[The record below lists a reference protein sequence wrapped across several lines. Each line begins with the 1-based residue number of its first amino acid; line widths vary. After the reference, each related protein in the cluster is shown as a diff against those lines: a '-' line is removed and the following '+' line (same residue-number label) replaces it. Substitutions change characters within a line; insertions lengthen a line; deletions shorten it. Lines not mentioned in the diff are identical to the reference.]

1 MIRVQLSTMFKK
13 KVIEKYMEDSS
24 LIYKIISIKIGSSQK
39 TIFLYNLQK
48 LNSEKKKL
56 SEHFYE
62 SSLLI
67 TQDDQIEDAKK
78 VYLENENLKCII
90 KYDFD
95 YNTFKI
101 IEGRNESIIEEKEW
115 NNNIV
120 GLYCI
125 NSVISY
131 ENNFNLE
138 NFFKDYFNNYEFIK
152 VNGFDNYFKIK
163 KECEIEDLKNKD
175 FIDMWKGVKKY
186 SMRKDNCGNLNEYN
200 YFQINLFSKF
210 QKSNLQSKILDIK
223 PKKNYFDFLRFV
235 FIDDLIMNYPKTISW
250 FLKEIQ
256 KTSNFQNKV
265 LLNEN
270 NVFLNLNETKI
281 SKNTLAYKFKKKI
294 HFHSSKLRNVHFGIC
309 HQTNLQKYLVK
320 PDYIYF
326 HYNQDNFKDEGW
338 GCAYRSLQTLLS
350 WQYLN
355 KSYDKKI
362 PTIPEIQQILVD
374 LGDKQKDFV
383 NSKNWIGSIEV
394 SYVIQKLT
402 NVDSSIL
409 YFKSGAEVLN
419 HLPVLKHHFETFGGP
434 IMIGGGVLAYTL
446 LGVAEDQEKPEK
458 SQFLILDP
466 HYKGKEDL
474 KMITNP
480 KQKAVYWT
488 SHKIFKASHFYN
500 LCCPQN

>member
-24 LIYKIISIKIGSSQK
+24 LMYKIISLKIGSSKK
-39 TIFLYNLQK
+39 TLFLYTLKK
-48 LNSEKKKL
+48 LNDNEDKL
-56 SEHFYE
+56 SDHFYQ

-67 TQDDQIEDAKK
+67 TQDEQLEEANKIYK
-78 VYLENENLKCII
+78 ENENLKCII

-95 YNTFKI
+95 YNIFKI
-101 IEGRNESIIEEKEW
+101 IEGRDESIIEEKEW

-120 GLYCI
+120 GLYCVS
-125 NSVISY
+125 SVINY
-131 ENNFNLE
+131 EKKFDFE
-138 NFFKDYFNNYEFIK
+138 NFFKDYFQNYEFVKI
-152 VNGFDNYFKIK
+152 NNFDNYFRVL
-163 KECEIEDLKNKD
+163 ENCEIEDLKNKD
-175 FIDMWKGVKKY
+175 FIDMWKNIKKY
-186 SMRKDNCGNLNEYN
+186 NMRKDNCAILEEYKH
-200 YFQINLFSKF
+200 FQIELFSKF
-210 QKSNLQSKILDIK
+210 KKSNLQSKILDIK
-223 PKKNYFDFLRFV
+223 PKKYYFDFLRFV
-235 FIDDLIMNYPKTISW
+235 FIDDLILNYPKTLSW
-250 FLKEIQ
+250 FLKEIKNNKNFENKILSNEKNLFIKSSQEKLQ
-256 KTSNFQNKV
+256 KT
-265 LLNEN
+265 
-270 NVFLNLNETKI
+270 
-281 SKNTLAYKFKKKI
+281 TLAFKFLKKKN
-294 HFHSSKLRNVHFGIC
+294 FNPEKLRNVHLGIC

-326 HYNQDNFKDEGW
+326 HYNQDNFKDDGW

-355 KSYDKKI
+355 KSFNKKI
-362 PTIPEIQQILVD
+362 PSIPEIQQILVD
-374 LGDKQKDFV
+374 LGDKQNDFV

-402 NVDSSIL
+402 GVDSAIL

-474 KMITNP
+474 KFVTNA
-480 KQKAVYWT
+480 KSKAVYWT